1 MSSFK
6 ETLKETLQLYL
17 EKNEQCSRLS
27 KELQL
32 LRQDK
37 QEIEDSVLDILKVHH
52 QENKVFVLN
61 DVKVQHK
68 SCFQYQQLS
77 LKFLE
82 SCIQDYIQQKQ
93 IQFPYEDFMT
103 FLRDKREKK
112 SKDELRIFS

>member
-6 ETLKETLQLYL
+6 ESLKETLQLYL

-27 KELQL
+27 KELQI

-37 QEIEDSVLDILKVHH
+37 QEIEDNVLDILKVHN

-61 DVKVQHK
+61 DVKIQHK
-68 SCFQYQQLS
+68 YCFQYQQLS

-82 SCIQDYIQQKQ
+82 SCIKEYTQQNQ
-93 IQFPYEDFMT
+93 IHFPYEDFMR
-103 FLRDKREKK
+103 FLRNKREKK
-112 SKDELRIFS
+112 SKDELKIFS